1 MLYVQRVPC
10 RPRGTQTRPSTRSCR
25 LAESLSAAPPRSGSS
40 SHGCLI
46 KTTLSGDSDPVGKFT
61 RLPMCGAAAL
71 GSRDRRRRQAT
82 VSDPVGKFTRRLSAM
97 TGLRRGG
104 LLKVRGAFEFVDFRS
119 LAVKTGRRLRK
130 VRLGQGE
137 T

>member
-1 MLYVQRVPC
+1 MPAKRNPNAALDEVVP
-10 RPRGTQTRPSTRSCR
+10 P
-25 LAESLSAAPPRSGSS
+25 AETLSAALRKFQPR
-40 SHGCLI
+40 LL
-46 KTTLSGDSDPVGKFT
+46 KTMLGGD
-61 RLPMCGAAAL
+61 
-71 GSRDRRRRQAT
+71 
-82 VSDPVGKFTRRLSAM
+82 SDPVGKFTRRLSAM